1 MADRDKCI
9 AIDSE
14 FDNRKVPFIITSC
27 DSQLNAE
34 LYNAHRS
41 EQVAKIER
49 LAEDPSITKIM
60 FPYTVDAHTLKNV
73 GIRCKGMRL
82 YHSWIVSTHH

>member
-14 FDNRKVPFIITSC
+14 FNNRKVPFIITSC

-41 EQVAKIER
+41 EQA
-49 LAEDPSITKIM
+49 A
-60 FPYTVDAHTLKNV
+60 
-73 GIRCKGMRL
+73 
-82 YHSWIVSTHH
+82 